1 MKRKVLVIC
10 IFVLLSVVYARLP
23 ESSYWYP
30 NDIIDWEYETDGDAL
45 YNRSSVPLAKRVGT
59 HALVSSADERLKVM
73 ALSIMNSSTSGMPS
87 QGVIGSMKTYPFTF
101 WQYVDYLVAWAGS
114 AGEGIIVPPSAD
126 VTDAGHKNGVPVL
139 GTIFFPPNVYGGRR
153 NWVDQLLQKED
164 GRFIVAD
171 KLIEITEYYGFD
183 GWFINQETTG
193 CNDTHALL
201 MKEFIQYVKT
211 SAPWIT
217 MVWYDSMTNEGNIE
231 WQGEFT
237 DKNAFFMKDL
247 STNKK
252 ICDEMFID
260 FRWQSTKRPD
270 TVANSLKNL
279 QKYGIDPNNVF
290 VGFDLQASGYL
301 TAFNWPKL
309 IANNEKLM
317 LSLGLYCPSWSYYDS
332 KTIQEFWTKE
342 ESLWIGEHSIFEYNG
357 KKEFSQIDWG
367 DYKQY
372 RWRGIASFVNEKTPL
387 TGTAFST
394 SFCAG
399 HGKSFY
405 INGERKSQ
413 KQWYNRSLTDIFP
426 TYRWKVSGKTIPEIT
441 VDYDDAFY
449 GGTSLKFNGSTKT
462 DEPVEVSLYAADLE
476 IKIDSCFNA
485 AIKTDEDN
493 NIDVYYILKLS
504 DGKELSIKADLLQGM
519 WKETNSSLSEYN
531 GKKITEI
538 GIRIVGKQDTKYS
551 LNLGKIA
558 LIPQGKKII
567 SSVKGIKIDSIEFR
581 EGLYAQLLLHWQES
595 KDAEFYEIYRVL
607 PDQTRE
613 FVWASYNN
621 YTYIS
626 DIKRFGKED
635 SCALEVI
642 AVDKNMNRS
651 LREFVV
657 FNWPSYPVPK
667 ADFEISNTIAMPGE
681 KIRLTSLSSEVTE
694 QLVWILPGA
703 TPGVS
708 YEVSPEVTYEKEGIF
723 PVTLKAINSEGESI
737 KTVDP
742 LIVITKKAANVKN
755 MALNKNTYASSH
767 VPSEKPSMAVD
778 GTVENN
784 SKWCAVGDLPHW
796 LVVDFEKEVI
806 INRVIVKHAQSGNE
820 SPDMNT
826 QIYKIQVSNDA
837 QQWSDVVSVDSNGK
851 GVTEDSFAPVKA
863 RYLRLFIDKPTQGG
877 DKAARIYEVEV
888 YGLESY

>member
-1 MKRKVLVIC
+1 
-10 IFVLLSVVYARLP
+10 
-23 ESSYWYP
+23 
-30 NDIIDWEYETDGDAL
+30 
-45 YNRSSVPLAKRVGT
+45 
-59 HALVSSADERLKVM
+59 
-73 ALSIMNSSTSGMPS
+73 
-87 QGVIGSMKTYPFTF
+87 
-101 WQYVDYLVAWAGS
+101 
-114 AGEGIIVPPSAD
+114 
-126 VTDAGHKNGVPVL
+126 
-139 GTIFFPPNVYGGRR
+139 
-153 NWVDQLLQKED
+153 
-164 GRFIVAD
+164 
-171 KLIEITEYYGFD
+171 
-183 GWFINQETTG
+183 
-193 CNDTHALL
+193 
-201 MKEFIQYVKT
+201 
-211 SAPWIT
+211 
-217 MVWYDSMTNEGNIE
+217 
-231 WQGEFT
+231 
-237 DKNAFFMKDL
+237 
-247 STNKK
+247 
-252 ICDEMFID
+252 MFID

-504 DGKELSIKADLLQGM
+504 DGKELSIKADLSQGM

-558 LIPQGKKII
+558 LVPQGKKII

-681 KIRLTSLSSEVTE
+681 KIRLNSLSSEVTE

-826 QIYKIQVSNDA
+826 QVYKIQVSNDA
-837 QQWSDVVSVDSNGK
+837 QQWSDVVSVDSNRK